1 MAARVKLE
9 EMTWPEVEAARR
21 EGVETVIIPAA
32 SVEQHGPH
40 LPLLTDTLIGDR
52 VAEMTARKLGKT
64 LVAPVIRPGL
74 SSHHM
79 GFPGSFTLSPE
90 TFRRVLEEYCLSLLT
105 HGFRTFILTS
115 GHGGNFTYLDA
126 VGPYLQDA
134 LRAREPR
141 VRVIPH
147 VNLVRY
153 MRTQQDFVRQRFG
166 IPVEEAGW
174 HADVMETACIL
185 AIRPDLVN
193 MGQAA
198 AGWIGDSTTI
208 LDRLFVDGFRA
219 VSPNGILGDAR
230 KATREMG
237 EALLE
242 HLTDVLAEELRGR
255 LGWTSA

>member
-1 MAARVKLE
+1 MAAKVKLE
-9 EMTWPEVEAARR
+9 EMTWPEVEAARG
-21 EGVETVIIPAA
+21 EGVETVIVPTA

-90 TFRRVLEEYCLSLLT
+90 TFHRVLEEYCLSLLT
-105 HGFRTFILTS
+105 HGFRAFILTS

-126 VGPYLQDA
+126 IGSYLQDA
-134 LRAREPR
+134 LRAREPN

-153 MRTQQDFVRQRFG
+153 MRT
-166 IPVEEAGW
+166 
-174 HADVMETACIL
+174 L
-185 AIRPDLVN
+185 
-193 MGQAA
+193 
-198 AGWIGDSTTI
+198 
-208 LDRLFVDGFRA
+208 
-219 VSPNGILGDAR
+219 
-230 KATREMG
+230 
-237 EALLE
+237 
-242 HLTDVLAEELRGR
+242 
-255 LGWTSA
+255 

>member
-1 MAARVKLE
+1 MTAKVKLE
-9 EMTWPEVEAARR
+9 EMTWPEVEDARR
-21 EGVETVIIPAA
+21 QGVETVIVPTA

-52 VAEMTARKLGKT
+52 VAEMTARKLGHT

-79 GFPGSFTLSPE
+79 GFPGSFTLSPD
-90 TFRRVLEEYCLSLLT
+90 TFRRVVEEYCLSLLT

-134 LRAREPR
+134 LRARDPK
-141 VRVIPH
+141 VRIIPH

-153 MRTQQDFVRQRFG
+153 MRTQQEFVRQRFG
-166 IPVEEAGW
+166 IPLEEAGW
-174 HADVMETACIL
+174 HADVMETACVL
-185 AIRPDLVN
+185 VIRPDLVN

-208 LDRLFVDGFRA
+208 LDRIFLDGLRA

-242 HLTDVLAEELRGR
+242 HLTDVLAGELRVR
-255 LGWTSA
+255 LGWAKS